1 MKKKKKETTHPASRR
16 SRPSVRGG
24 PRRRMASPSPRGWG
38 GVDRHGHL
46 NETHLPAVGR
56 GLGRGVH
63 PRPSWEEYFMDITHL
78 VAKRSTCLR
87 RQVGALLVKD
97 KKILAT
103 GYNGAP
109 ARLEHCL
116 EIGCLREQQSVPS
129 GERHELC
136 RGLHGEQNAVIQAAY
151 HGVAIRG
158 ATLYCTNHPCVIC
171 SKMLINAGIERIVY
185 DEGYGDD
192 LAAQMLKESGIK
204 VERFKRRLSATLFP
218 RRTKLEQR

>member
-1 MKKKKKETTHPASRR
+1 MKKKKKETAHPGSRR
-16 SRPSVRGG
+16 GLPSARGG
-24 PRRRMASPSPRGWG
+24 MRHRTAALSPLGSG
-38 GVDRHGHL
+38 GVDPQERL
-46 NETHLPAVGR
+46 NEPK
-56 GLGRGVH
+56 GLETGLHR
-63 PRPSWEEYFMDITHL
+63 RPSWEEYFMDITQL

-136 RGLHGEQNAVIQAAY
+136 RGLHGEQNAIIQAAY

-185 DEGYGDD
+185 EEGYADD
-192 LAAQMLKESGIK
+192 LAAQMLKESGIN
-204 VERFKRRLSATLFP
+204 VERFKRKSPATLSP